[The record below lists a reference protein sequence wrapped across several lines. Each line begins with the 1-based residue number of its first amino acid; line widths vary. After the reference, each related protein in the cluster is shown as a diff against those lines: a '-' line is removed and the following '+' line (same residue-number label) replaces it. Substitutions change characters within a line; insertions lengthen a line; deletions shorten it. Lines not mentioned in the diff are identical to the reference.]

1 MIYKKLLILAGALF
15 PISLVAVSFIYP
27 AFTGEDSQWFGFN
40 RLTVAELGE
49 IPFVAVC
56 MFALVFI
63 LLRTNTLNQD
73 GSDLLWK
80 IPADVERI
88 GVHVVHDEMLELVI
102 HSLFWRLLL
111 LAEGSAGVSLSYRIV
126 SVLSGVVFVN
136 LLADFCRTHI
146 KSHRFFFMVSVLSGG
161 YILLF
166 FGDVENYSMTAA
178 MVMWYI
184 LVSSRALAAPSG
196 SARHL
201 YSASILLGTAM
212 CFHLQAV
219 LLVPSLVYLAFRT
232 SPRSWKAILPPVLIP
247 FLITGLC
254 MLILDLTGI
263 LPLEHLWIYSHATA
277 HGGDIGSVLP
287 PLSKPYYLEMLN
299 LMVLLFP
306 SVVLLPFVPALAE
319 GNRAPIV
326 SFLSVALC
334 PLLLLPLGWKAAL
347 GVLNDWNLYAIVA
360 VPGSVLVW
368 YVITEQQDIKKGW
381 LMPFVFISF
390 LSTFMWIWQNHA
402 PRG

>member
-1 MIYKKLLILAGALF
+1 
-15 PISLVAVSFIYP
+15 
-27 AFTGEDSQWFGFN
+27 
-40 RLTVAELGE
+40 
-49 IPFVAVC
+49 
-56 MFALVFI
+56 
-63 LLRTNTLNQD
+63 
-73 GSDLLWK
+73 
-80 IPADVERI
+80 VERV
-88 GVHVVHDEMLELVI
+88 GAHVVHDEMLELVV

-111 LAEGSAGVSLSYRIV
+111 LADGSAGVSLSYRIL
-126 SVLSGVVFVN
+126 SVLSGVAFVN
-136 LLADFCRTHI
+136 LLAGFCRTHI

-166 FGDVENYSMTAA
+166 FGDIENYSMTAA
-178 MVMWYI
+178 LVMWYI
-184 LVSSRALAAPSG
+184 LVSSRELAAPSG
-196 SARHL
+196 SARRL

-232 SPRSWKAILPPVLIP
+232 GPRSCKGILPPVLIP

-254 MLILDLTGI
+254 MLILDLTGV

-287 PLSKPYYLEMLN
+287 PLSRTYYLEMLN

-306 SVVLLPFVPALAE
+306 SAVLLPFVPALAE
-319 GNRAPIV
+319 GKRALIA
-326 SFLSVALC
+326 SFLSVAVC
-334 PLLLLPLGWKAAL
+334 SLLLLPLVWKAAL

-368 YVITEQQDIKKGW
+368 YAITEQQDIKKGW